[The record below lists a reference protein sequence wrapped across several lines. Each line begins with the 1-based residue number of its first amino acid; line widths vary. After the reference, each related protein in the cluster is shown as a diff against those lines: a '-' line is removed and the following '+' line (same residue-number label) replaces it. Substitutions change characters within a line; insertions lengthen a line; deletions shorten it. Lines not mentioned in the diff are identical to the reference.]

1 MSASRKSY
9 TREFKIEAVR
19 LMETSGKPIAVL
31 ERELGLSE
39 GILHHW
45 KRQLA
50 RDGGEAFPGKG
61 HLLPTDD
68 LIRQFRR
75 ENEILRQERD
85 ILKKAL
91 GICSQERR

>member
-1 MSASRKSY
+1 MSRSRKSY

-39 GILHHW
+39 GLLHHW
-45 KRQLA
+45 RKQFA
-50 RDGGEAFPGKG
+50 RDGMEAFPGKG
-61 HLLPTDD
+61 HLAPTDEA
-68 LIRQFRR
+68 IRQLKR

-91 GICSQERR
+91 GIFSRERR